1 MYRYGPPPTLG
12 ALCAVIEQD
21 MMQRVWRDYTANA
34 VWSIARTMYKEY
46 PMPSFTEFIEQGSKP
61 RDERTGQQIID
72 DLIKK
77 LQGGD

>member
-1 MYRYGPPPTLG
+1 
-12 ALCAVIEQD
+12 

-46 PMPSFTEFIEQGSKP
+46 PMPSFTEFLEQGKTPPDTRS
-61 RDERTGQQIID
+61 GQQIVD

-77 LQGGD
+77 LRGGD